1 MCVYIH
7 IYMYISIVAEFT
19 LEDILKSSIMF
30 LKLNLC
36 LAVGSLRV
44 LFNGPAPE
52 TSPHLCA

>member
-1 MCVYIH
+1 
-7 IYMYISIVAEFT
+7 MYISIVAEFT